1 MSRLS
6 LILLGLTLLL
16 SSAIADDKKL
26 RRRLGVGLRPPP
38 PELAPLL
45 SIAEIGATDPD
56 LSLLVA
62 LVTQVGLGSAL
73 TVPGPITL
81 FAPTNAAVAELIPDL
96 ENLDQLDPGPLTAV
110 LTHHVVQG
118 TYLASDITDGL
129 MLPTFARDT
138 IEFNVTGGVLTVDDY
153 VITDTIVASNG
164 VVHKIEGVMLPDS
177 FFVPPTVEDPP
188 VAPVAAPTDVPEPAP
203 TDAPLPTIVE
213 LTFKDVDLS
222 ILAGLVKMAGL
233 VDTLSSPGPFTV
245 FAPINPAFL
254 TVLSELGLDP
264 TASYEGDVV
273 AGLLTYHVVAGTY
286 MASDIVDGLTLETVN
301 SEMIE
306 FGVDADGGVTV
317 NGETV
322 IVADIAASNGVI
334 HKIDGILLPPTEAM
348 AMASGTNTT
357 EP

>member
-6 LILLGLTLLL
+6 LILLGLTLFL
-16 SSAIADDKKL
+16 SSAIADDRKV
-26 RRRLGVGLRPPP
+26 RRGLGVGLRPP
-38 PELAPLL
+38 EQLAPLL

-56 LSLLVA
+56 LSVLLA

-96 ENLDQLDPGPLTAV
+96 DNLDKLDPGPLTAV

-129 MLPTFARDT
+129 MLPTFAGDT
-138 IEFNVTGGVLTVDDY
+138 IEFNVTGGVVTVDDY
-153 VITDTIVASNG
+153 VISDTIIASNG

-177 FFVPPTVEDPP
+177 FFGPPTE
-188 VAPVAAPTDVPEPAP
+188 APTDPLVAALPEPAP
-203 TDAPLPTIVE
+203 TDAPLPSIVE
-213 LTFKDVDLS
+213 LAATDADLS
-222 ILAGLVKMAGL
+222 ILVGLVTMAGL

-245 FAPINPAFL
+245 FAPINPAFFA
-254 TVLSELGLDP
+254 VLSDLGLDP

-273 AGLLTYHVVAGTY
+273 AGLLTYHVVEGTY

-301 SEMIE
+301 SEILE
-306 FGVDADGGVTV
+306 FGVDADGVTV

-334 HKIDGILLPPTEAM
+334 HKIDGVLLPPPSAAM
-348 AMASGTNTT
+348 TPGTNTT
-357 EP
+357 AP